1 MNTRKEELKK
11 LIIKGLIG
19 VAVGV
24 ILATSS
30 GGKEWWGVLLFA
42 IFFAGVP
49 YGWQF
54 SGKVITFGVV
64 GSLPVMIIFYM
75 LRLVVAMVTGWIAYP
90 IALIRAI
97 VRLRAP
103 EEAEARERT
112 GRRSFLAP
120 HRATLPRGRNS
131 ILPPAG
137 RRISWH

>member
-19 VAVGV
+19 VVVGV

-30 GGKEWWGVLLFA
+30 GDKEWWGVLLFA

-49 YGWQF
+49 YGWQL

-75 LRLVVAMVTGWIAYP
+75 LRLVVAMVTGWVAYP
-90 IALIRAI
+90 IALIRA
-97 VRLRAP
+97 VVQLRAP
-103 EEAEARERT
+103 EEAKAQE
-112 GRRSFLAP
+112 
-120 HRATLPRGRNS
+120 
-131 ILPPAG
+131 
-137 RRISWH
+137 

>member
-1 MNTRKEELKK
+1 MNARKEELKK

-19 VAVGV
+19 VVVGV
-24 ILATSS
+24 VLATST
-30 GGKEWWGVLLFA
+30 GDREWWGILIFA

-49 YGWQF
+49 YGWQL

-103 EEAEARERT
+103 EEAEARE
-112 GRRSFLAP
+112 
-120 HRATLPRGRNS
+120 
-131 ILPPAG
+131 
-137 RRISWH
+137 